1 MIVNR
6 TTMRKL
12 TGVLLLAGLL
22 ILLVLPARAAPPLD
36 AGDFPT
42 LTPTFAPL
50 PTLTP
55 TLTPVIIIVTLDAG
69 SPSPTTP
76 IDSLDPGYPSN
87 IQQED
92 LEATRLAEQAAAQ
105 EQPSRRNPLIT
116 AAYIGLFILLVVGV
130 WMLFSRRGTGP

>member
-1 MIVNR
+1 
-6 TTMRKL
+6 MRKL
-12 TGVLLLAGLL
+12 TGVLFLAGLL

-42 LTPTFAPL
+42 LTPTLAPL

-55 TLTPVIIIVTLDAG
+55 TVTQEIIIVTLDAG

-76 IDSLDPGYPSN
+76 IEGLDPGYPSN

-92 LEATRLAEQAAAQ
+92 LEATRLAEQVAAAQ

-130 WMLFSRRGTGP
+130 WMLFSRRGAGP

>member
-1 MIVNR
+1 
-6 TTMRKL
+6 MRKL
-12 TGVLLLAGLL
+12 TGFLLLAGLL

-55 TLTPVIIIVTLDAG
+55 TFTPVIIIVTLNAG
-69 SPSPTTP
+69 YPAPTTSV
-76 IDSLDPGYPSN
+76 DSLDPGYPSN

-92 LEATRLAEQAAAQ
+92 LEATRLAEQVAAAQ
-105 EQPSRRNPLIT
+105 EQQPSGRNPLIT

-130 WMLFSRRGTGP
+130 WMLFSRRGSGP